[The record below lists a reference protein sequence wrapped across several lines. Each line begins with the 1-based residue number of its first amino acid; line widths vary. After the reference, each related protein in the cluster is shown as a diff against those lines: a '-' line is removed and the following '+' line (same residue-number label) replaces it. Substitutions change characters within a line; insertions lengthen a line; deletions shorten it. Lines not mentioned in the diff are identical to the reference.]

1 MSFGGWGRPSPASVA
16 RARARPRAQP
26 TAKAAKQT
34 NAEQTTI
41 KQTNT
46 QRECYLLGVRH
57 GAVMSL
63 TRNQNKGDAM
73 TKAPLTAYEAALRA
87 RRITAACTLAHQ
99 RAIKATKEA
108 LRARGL
114 RVTNYSHREISLLA
128 VEYAKRNG
136 EELLNDAAET
146 IERWRMEGFFGK
158 RAQAIGNVP
167 LLAPPAAQSV
177 RIPPQIRT
185 LPASEAYG
193 HRGIQR

>member
-1 MSFGGWGRPSPASVA
+1 
-16 RARARPRAQP
+16 
-26 TAKAAKQT
+26 
-34 NAEQTTI
+34 
-41 KQTNT
+41 
-46 QRECYLLGVRH
+46 
-57 GAVMSL
+57 
-63 TRNQNKGDAM
+63 M

-128 VEYAKRNG
+128 VDYAKRNG

-177 RIPPQIRT
+177 RIPPQIPT

>member
-1 MSFGGWGRPSPASVA
+1 VGAPLARQRGQGAGSAASAANGQSCEANKRGANNDKTNKCAA
-16 RARARPRAQP
+16 RVLSVRSASRRCDKLDAQP
-26 TAKAAKQT
+26 
-34 NAEQTTI
+34 
-41 KQTNT
+41 
-46 QRECYLLGVRH
+46 
-57 GAVMSL
+57 
-63 TRNQNKGDAM
+63 NKGDAM

-87 RRITAACTLAHQ
+87 KRITAACTLAHQ

-114 RVTNYSHREISLLA
+114 RVTNYSPRKISLLA